1 MVMVRKTVTAILL
14 LALLLLGYQ
23 PINAPMAAMAST
35 MDMDMAQP
43 CCPDCDEPAQ
53 SDGTPCG
60 ALAGC
65 VLRCTLAPPSFTVP
79 TIAMPV
85 FFSRATASPLFD
97 DLVTAPDGAIP
108 PFRPPRPSI
117 LA

>member
-1 MVMVRKTVTAILL
+1 MVMVRKTATAILV

-23 PINAPMAAMAST
+23 PISVPMAGAMAAT
-35 MDMDMAQP
+35 TDMEQP
-43 CCPDCDEPAQ
+43 CCPDCDEPTQ
-53 SDGTPCG
+53 SDQAPCG

-65 VLRCTLAPPSFTVP
+65 ALRCTPAPSSTILP
-79 TIAMPV
+79 TIAMPA
-85 FFSRATASPLFD
+85 FFLRAMASPVID
-97 DLVTAPDGAIP
+97 DLVIAADGAIP

>member
-1 MVMVRKTVTAILL
+1 MVMVRKTATAILL

-23 PINAPMAAMAST
+23 PINAPMAGAMAAT
-35 MDMDMAQP
+35 MDMEQP

-53 SDGTPCG
+53 SDQAPCG

-65 VLRCTLAPPSFTVP
+65 ALRCTPAPSFTILP
-79 TIAMPV
+79 TITMPA
-85 FFSRATASPLFD
+85 FFPRAIASPAID

-108 PFRPPRPSI
+108 PFRPPRLSI